1 MRSQRKEWVT
11 ENQKKAPTYSWML
24 KVNTKGERRKIF
36 RSTKETIVANVNIAT
51 AKSEKAFSQQNAW
64 VEAGQQSLM
73 KIMGSAPGPP
83 SQQKLG
89 S

>member
-1 MRSQRKEWVT
+1 
-11 ENQKKAPTYSWML
+11 ML
-24 KVNTKGERRKIF
+24 KVNTKGEMRKAF
-36 RSTKETIVANVNIAT
+36 RSTKEIIVANVNIAT

-64 VEAGQQSLM
+64 VEAGQSSVK
-73 KIMGSAPGPP
+73 KIMGSAFGPP